1 MLLSELQ
8 RQMGQLSARITV
20 VSRVL
25 ALEHIVDAPRRD
37 EVLAA
42 IPGLRL
48 RLRQL
53 HTRYYALEAR
63 LPTPET
69 LSAAAYGRAMALGL
83 GIEAAEAERSKAYHH
98 ARQNKSLPRF
108 A

>member
-8 RQMGQLSARITV
+8 RQMGRLSESITAI
-20 VSRVL
+20 SRLL
-25 ALEHIVDAPRRD
+25 ALEEVMDSPLRAQVCANAPR
-37 EVLAA
+37 
-42 IPGLRL
+42 LRL

-83 GIEAAEAERSKAYHH
+83 GIEAAEAERSKALHH
-98 ARQNKSLPRF
+98 ARQDKSLPRF
-108 A
+108 